1 MKSDFFLTFPRKTWV
16 FENCA
21 NLLHL
26 NIISA
31 NFEQNLRI
39 FFFREKFR
47 NFDKISTFFLIF
59 QKKTQM
65 FQNCAHLFILKYQCA
80 KFQQKIFFRKNGLW
94 SSVILNKISEFS
106 KLKSIF
112 FNFFPKKPS
121 NFRKFCTFICSKLP
135 VCQFSAK
142 KKLFGSSSSS
152 PLTLQVSGVV
162 PT

>member
-1 MKSDFFLTFPRKTWV
+1 MSQFWAKS
-16 FENCA
+16 EN
-21 NLLHL
+21 
-26 NIISA
+26 
-31 NFEQNLRI
+31 

-59 QKKTQM
+59 QKKSQM

-80 KFQQKIFFRKNGLW
+80 KFQQKFFFRKNGLW

-121 NFRKFCTFICSKLP
+121 NFRKFCTFKCSKLQLS
-135 VCQFSAK
+135 QFSAK
-142 KKLFGSSSSS
+142 KKNLFFSFIHSFR
-152 PLTLQVSGVV
+152 LTLQESRVV

>member
-1 MKSDFFLTFPRKTWV
+1 MSKLCLSQFWVKSEK
-16 FENCA
+16 
-21 NLLHL
+21 
-26 NIISA
+26 
-31 NFEQNLRI
+31 

-59 QKKTQM
+59 QKKSQM

-80 KFQQKIFFRKNGLW
+80 KFQQKFFFRKNGLC

-142 KKLFGSSSSS
+142 KKEKKSSSSTS
-152 PLTLQVSGVV
+152 SSLTLQVSRVV